1 MNCYYRLHKAS
12 RFVEL
17 LMHFKQIVQI
27 SFQVWPYWPGIYLED
42 LVQDG
47 NGWDENVA
55 KFHSN
60 VAFPDFFAP
69 QTYEWWDEEIRVF
82 TKEFFKNGT
91 GLSYDGIWIDMNEP
105 ASFTAGRPGPDGG
118 TQVRLL
124 VDIFIQVLSL
134 SMDVLTTIS
143 IVRHTSRRLCERDEI
158 QKLSASSK
166 SKVHSSFFI

>member
-1 MNCYYRLHKAS
+1 MTSKKA
-12 RFVEL
+12 
-17 LMHFKQIVQI
+17 FKQTAQI
-27 SFQVWPYWPGIYLED
+27 LLQVWPYWPGIYLED

-82 TKEFFKNGT
+82 TNEFFKNGT

-118 TQVRLL
+118 TQVFCLFLAILKTMFL
-124 VDIFIQVLSL
+124 VY
-134 SMDVLTTIS
+134 
-143 IVRHTSRRLCERDEI
+143 RRM
-158 QKLSASSK
+158 S
-166 SKVHSSFFI
+166 